1 VKTFYVYLLSNPHR
15 TLYLGVTSNLIRRLA
30 EHRSLVGGGF
40 TSRYKVTRLVYFEA
54 TPNARAA
61 IAREKQI
68 KAWRRS
74 KKIQLIESVNPEWSD
89 LAMNWFTARKDLD
102 SSLRSE

>member
-1 VKTFYVYLLSNPHR
+1 MKTFYVYLLSNSHR
-15 TLYLGVTSNLIRRLA
+15 TLYLGVTSNLMRRLA
-30 EHRSLVGGGF
+30 EHRSLRWGGF
-40 TSRYKVTRLVYFEA
+40 TSRYKITKLVYFEI

-74 KKIQLIESVNPEWSD
+74 KKIALIQSVNPGWTD
-89 LAMNWFTARKDLD
+89 LAEEWFLERRDLD

>member
-1 VKTFYVYLLSNPHR
+1 VRTFYVYLLSNTHR
-15 TLYLGVTSNLIRRLA
+15 TLYLGVTSNLMRRLA
-30 EHRSLVGGGF
+30 EHRSFQWGGF
-40 TSRYKVTRLVYFEA
+40 TSRYRVTRLVYFET

-68 KAWRRS
+68 KAWSRS
-74 KKIQLIESVNPEWSD
+74 KKIALIESVNPEWID
-89 LAMNWFTARKDLD
+89 LAEEWLLKRRDLD

>member
-1 VKTFYVYLLSNPHR
+1 MKVFCVYMLASRTR
-15 TLYLGVTSNLIRRLA
+15 TLYVGVTSNLLKRLA
-30 EHRSLVGGGF
+30 EHRAMRPRSF
-40 TSRYKVTRLVYFEA
+40 TSRYRATRLVYIET

-68 KAWRRS
+68 KAWSRR
-74 KKIQLIESVNPEWSD
+74 KKIALIEAANPTWED
-89 LAMNWFTARKDLD
+89 LAEHWFGARQRD